1 MKCVIR
7 DSADGIIL
15 QRYIVP
21 TSDWGFKRLFGT
33 EANKDVLIGLLN
45 KLIDDREVKDVKFL
59 ERDLLLPVGEGR
71 EMSFDVYCECQDG
84 SRVIVEMQNYARP
97 NFIDRSLVYTSAS
110 IVENYLYNRSKGYR
124 VQKVYLIAIT
134 GDTLFKE
141 VEGRPV
147 RLAFCNKDS
156 EKTQVLN
163 DKILHIFIE
172 LPKFADDIGSLNPD
186 SEFLDKFAVALK
198 TMAESHERP
207 EVMDDEMLVKLYRAA
222 DTKRY
227 SEDDKDTYTSNV
239 MNQLEYEATLWDFR
253 EEGLA
258 EGLEKG
264 LATGLAEG
272 SEKRAREIAAKL
284 KAQNIATDIIAT
296 CTGLTAEAVA
306 AL

>member
-1 MKCVIR
+1 MSYLNFKE
-7 DSADGIIL
+7 G

-45 KLIDDREVKDVKFL
+45 KLIDDREVKDVKYL

-198 TMAESHERP
+198 TMAESRERP
-207 EVMDDEMLVKLYRAA
+207 KVMDDEMLVKLYRAA
-222 DTKRY
+222 DTKGY

-239 MNQLEYEATLWDFR
+239 MNQLEYEATLWDYR
-253 EEGLA
+253 EEGR
-258 EGLEKG
+258 EE
-264 LATGLAEG
+264 
-272 SEKRAREIAAKL
+272 RALEIAARM
-284 KAQNIATDIIAT
+284 KADGFSDQKIAAY
-296 CTGLTAEAVA
+296 TGLTAEAVA

>member
-1 MKCVIR
+1 MSYLNFKE
-7 DSADGIIL
+7 G

-45 KLIDDREVKDVKFL
+45 KLIDDREVKDVKYL

-134 GDTLFKE
+134 GDVLFPE

-147 RLAFCNKDS
+147 RLMFCNKDS

-198 TMAESHERP
+198 TMAESRERP
-207 EVMDDEMLVKLYRAA
+207 KVMDDEMLVKLYRAA
-222 DTKRY
+222 DTKGY

-239 MNQLEYEATLWDFR
+239 MNQLEYEATLWDYR
-253 EEGLA
+253 EEGR
-258 EGLEKG
+258 EE
-264 LATGLAEG
+264 
-272 SEKRAREIAAKL
+272 RALEIAARM
-284 KAQNIATDIIAT
+284 KADGFSDQKIAAY
-296 CTGLTAEAVA
+296 TGLTAEAVA